1 MNRRWIILATTLLTT
16 FIVCCICLF
25 IVALSASLWSFNRSP
40 TIDNPPLWLSTPSI
54 TPVVVRPTFQATLD
68 AVSTPSV
75 LGTPTAI
82 VDYLHETLKTLS
94 DTIIPIN
101 DVPDLAR
108 RLEGKENIPPTMDP
122 PAFPLQ
128 TGSQETFWVS
138 NTDTNENFQ
147 VQATLRYVT
156 DHAYFWIQDDVSY
169 NSEDLEA
176 LAETFENKIYPTNR
190 EFFGSEWTPGVD
202 GDVHLYIL
210 YARDLGSGI
219 AGYFSSTDGYNPLIQ
234 EYSNAHEMFLFNADS
249 VALDEDFTFGVLAH
263 EFQHMIHWYR
273 DRNEETWMNE
283 GFSDL
288 AMFLNGYSIG
298 GHDYLYTSNPD
309 LQLNDWPTDQDET
322 GPHYGASFLFMAY
335 FLDRFGEDAT
345 KALVTDPS
353 NGMDS
358 IDKLL
363 KEMGATDPMTGKT
376 IGADN
381 VFADWVVASYLGDPT
396 VADGRYTYHNYPAAP
411 QASATE
417 RIRSCGSE
425 MITRDVRQYGVDYI
439 YITCSGNHTL
449 HFEGSLLVS
458 VLPTDPYS
466 GSYAFWSNKGDESD
480 MTLTQT
486 FDFTDQSGPLTLT
499 YRTWYDIEEDYDY
512 LYLEASLDG
521 EDWQILTTP
530 SGTADDPTGANYG
543 WGYNSVSQSGS
554 GDGDSPQWIQE
565 SVDISQFAGHQVQ
578 LRFEYIT
585 DAAVNGEGFLLDDV
599 AIPQIGYFTD
609 FENDNGGWE
618 AAGFARIRNI
628 LPQTFRLALITL
640 GQTTTVQHLSLS
652 ADNVIDI
659 PLNFGSD
666 TGDVVLVVSGT
677 TRFTRQPAAYRFNFT
692 P

>member
-1 MNRRWIILATTLLTT
+1 MNRRWIILATTLLIT

-25 IVALSASLWSFNRSP
+25 IVALSATLWSFSSSP
-40 TIDNPPLWLSTPSI
+40 TIDDPPLWLSTPLS
-54 TPVVVRPTFQATLD
+54 TPVVIRPTFQATRIAQTTPGVL
-68 AVSTPSV
+68 STPIIYADD
-75 LGTPTAI
+75 LQ
-82 VDYLHETLKTLS
+82 ETLKTLS
-94 DTIIPIN
+94 DTVIPIN

-122 PAFPLQ
+122 PAFSLQ
-128 TGSQETFWVS
+128 IGRQETFWVS

-156 DHAYFWIQDDVSY
+156 DHAYFWIQDDVPY
-169 NSEDLEA
+169 YPEDLVD

-210 YARDLGSGI
+210 YARGLGNGI

-234 EYSNAHEMFLFNADS
+234 EYSNAHEMFMINADS
-249 VALDEDFTFGVLAH
+249 VALDEEFTFGVLAH

-273 DRNEETWMNE
+273 DRNEATWMNE

-298 GHDYLYTSNPD
+298 GHDNLYTRNPD
-309 LQLNDWPTDQDET
+309 LQLNDWPTDSDET
-322 GPHYGASFLFMAY
+322 GPHYGASFLFMTY

-345 KALVTDPS
+345 KALVADLS

-363 KEMGATDPMTGKT
+363 REMGATDPMTGET

-381 VFADWVVASYLGDPT
+381 VFADWVVASYLKDPT
-396 VADGRYTYHNYPAAP
+396 VADGRYTYHNYPSAP

-425 MITRDVRQYGVDYI
+425 MITRDVHQYGVDYI
-439 YITCSGNHTL
+439 QITCKNYTL

-458 VLPTDPYS
+458 LLPIDPYS

-486 FDFTDQSGPLTLT
+486 FDFTDQSGPLTLN
-499 YRTWYDIEEDYDY
+499 YWTWYDIEEDFDY
-512 LYLEASLDG
+512 LYLEASQDG
-521 EDWQILTTP
+521 ENWQILTTP

-543 WGYNSVSQSGS
+543 WGYNGVSQSGS
-554 GDGDSPQWIQE
+554 GDGSSPQWIQE

-599 AIPQIGYFTD
+599 AIPQISYFTD

-618 AAGFARIRNI
+618 AAGFARIQNI
-628 LPQTFRLALITL
+628 LPQNFRLALITY
-640 GQTTTVQHLSLS
+640 GQETTVQYLSLS
-652 ADNVIDI
+652 ADNVVDI
-659 PLNFGSD
+659 PLNFA
-666 TGDVVLVVSGT
+666 GDVVLVVTGT
-677 TRFTRQPAAYRFNFT
+677 TRFTRQPATYRFNFT